1 MIRNIA
7 NKAVVVMV
15 CRLYSHALPLFSGAT
30 FFRSVVGGSGG
41 GGGTASFCIVG
52 NCMLQTQVA
61 AYLRKWRRP
70 IHQTLMHHSVM
81 LI

>member
-7 NKAVVVMV
+7 TKAVVVMV

-41 GGGTASFCIVG
+41 GGTASFCIVG

-61 AYLRKWRRP
+61 ADLRKWRRP
-70 IHQTLMHHSVM
+70 IHKALMHHSVM